1 MEHHLHRSSLLL
13 LCPDRSLDA
22 LQPVNK
28 TLFSEIKLSLQ
39 GIIRSMARL
48 DPDDPHAL
56 APASLAHH
64 LDVIEG
70 KFDAVLP
77 TEKIPSGLRP
87 KKSCL

>member
-1 MEHHLHRSSLLL
+1 
-13 LCPDRSLDA
+13 
-22 LQPVNK
+22 
-28 TLFSEIKLSLQ
+28 
-39 GIIRSMARL
+39 MARL

-56 APASLAHH
+56 APAFLAYH